1 MSSDPFL
8 NSANY
13 QSFLRYKELKNR
25 LFDNIALGKEIEWND
40 ALEQEFINS
49 NPESYITYFMLGD
62 YYLERDEFEKAI
74 GYYEVSLSKEIAS
87 KQEKNKIEQNLEA
100 CH

>member
-1 MSSDPFL
+1 
-8 NSANY
+8 
-13 QSFLRYKELKNR
+13 
-25 LFDNIALGKEIEWND
+25 
-40 ALEQEFINS
+40 
-49 NPESYITYFMLGD
+49 MLGD

-87 KQEKNKIEQNLEA
+87 KLEKNKIEQNLEV